1 VITCPRCG
9 EQNPAHARFC
19 LHCGAPLS
27 APAGQERRLVTVV
40 FCDLVGFTRRS
51 DRADPEDVHAT
62 LRAFHAP
69 IKRVVEHYDGTV
81 DKFIGDAVMA
91 VFGAPIAHED
101 DPLRAVLAAR
111 AIQEAIE
118 DQRTDREGE
127 PLAVRIGIDTGEA
140 VVAYGVGPQIGESIA
155 GDVVHTA
162 ALLQSVAPPGGT
174 VVGEATHRATRH
186 VVRYE
191 QLRSVQG
198 PGGRGSIEAWRPIEA
213 QARTGQEPSGRDT
226 PFVGRSDESA
236 TLRQLFRRVRTAARA
251 PGQVDGAL
259 QLVTVVGEPGIGKS
273 RLIGAFADHVE
284 ELSDLVRWRQG
295 RCLPYGEG
303 VSFWALSEA
312 VKAEAGIMDDDDPAE
327 ARAALDAAIDAAV
340 PDEQERGW
348 LRPRLAALLGLGEG
362 DDDAPREERFR
373 AWARYLE
380 ALAQRGPFV
389 LVIEDLHWADDAML
403 EFIEYLAQQDRDSP
417 MFILCATRPELL
429 DRRPD
434 WGASVTG
441 CTTILLPPLSEGETA
456 SLIAAL
462 LERAVLPA
470 ETQAS
475 LIERSGGN
483 PLYAEEFVQMLT
495 DRGLLA
501 ADGSLTETAHGAIP
515 VPESLQAVIGARLD
529 ALPLDLRS
537 LMHDAA
543 VVGKVFWS
551 GAVARISGREEDEVR
566 RLLEHAV
573 RRQLI
578 RPARTSSLRGQAE
591 YVFWHLL
598 VRDAAYGQIPR
609 ASRATKHLACARWL
623 TDVVGERAPDFAEEI
638 AFHYGEVLDPRG
650 VPLPADVDDVAS
662 IRGEA
667 ATAFMLAGERAL
679 RLDARRADEALH
691 RALSLMDAH
700 HPDLGRA
707 SLDAARAAG
716 LLGHVEEAEQ
726 LYLSAVVATRTS
738 GDRRALG
745 EAIGLLS
752 RHHSKWGDP
761 ERGRHEL
768 AEAIEILEAEGHSP
782 ELARTYNRRANE
794 ALLFDEHDSC
804 ITFAENALALAR
816 SLDMP
821 GEIVRALQARGAAR
835 CELGDDAGLDDMRE
849 AIRLGLELGL
859 LEETIVSVGNLAY
872 QLWFREG
879 PAIAYETWRSMEELA
894 SARGYASH
902 VQMARMGQ
910 LETLFDL
917 GDWDQVLEIAQEMGT
932 WDLPQ
937 ERRSVIGVY
946 AQMFEAWIH
955 LRRGQLTGLTAA
967 AETIAEGARRV
978 AYTEYVTPALVLL
991 AEARRAEGDLQ
1002 GAQDALDEFATL
1014 TAEVPNYR
1022 VFMLPVAVRAFLAM
1036 GKLEKAL
1043 ALQPFQADVRTERHA
1058 LSFLTAKAAIAE
1070 ARGELDVAARMFA
1083 EAATR
1088 WERYGFALEA
1098 GLTLLDL
1105 AQCQQALG
1113 RHEEAEATAAH
1124 GRDVLAPMGIPTA
1137 SSPSNELPRSG

>member
-1 VITCPRCG
+1 
-9 EQNPAHARFC
+9 
-19 LHCGAPLS
+19 
-27 APAGQERRLVTVV
+27 
-40 FCDLVGFTRRS
+40 
-51 DRADPEDVHAT
+51 
-62 LRAFHAP
+62 
-69 IKRVVEHYDGTV
+69 
-81 DKFIGDAVMA
+81 
-91 VFGAPIAHED
+91 
-101 DPLRAVLAAR
+101 
-111 AIQEAIE
+111 
-118 DQRTDREGE
+118 
-127 PLAVRIGIDTGEA
+127 
-140 VVAYGVGPQIGESIA
+140 
-155 GDVVHTA
+155 
-162 ALLQSVAPPGGT
+162 
-174 VVGEATHRATRH
+174 
-186 VVRYE
+186 
-191 QLRSVQG
+191 
-198 PGGRGSIEAWRPIEA
+198 
-213 QARTGQEPSGRDT
+213 
-226 PFVGRSDESA
+226 
-236 TLRQLFRRVRTAARA
+236 
-251 PGQVDGAL
+251 
-259 QLVTVVGEPGIGKS
+259 
-273 RLIGAFADHVE
+273 
-284 ELSDLVRWRQG
+284 
-295 RCLPYGEG
+295 
-303 VSFWALSEA
+303 
-312 VKAEAGIMDDDDPAE
+312 
-327 ARAALDAAIDAAV
+327 
-340 PDEQERGW
+340 

-362 DDDAPREERFR
+362 DDDAPRDERFR

-403 EFIEYLAQQDRDSP
+403 EFIEYLVQQDRDSP

-429 DRRPD
+429 DRRPN
-434 WGASVTG
+434 WSASAAG
-441 CTTILLPPLSEGETA
+441 RTTILLPPLSEGETA

-495 DRGLLA
+495 DRGMLA
-501 ADGSLTETAHGAIP
+501 ADGTLAETAQGAIP
-515 VPESLQAVIGARLD
+515 VPESLQAVIAARLD

-551 GAVARISGREEDEVR
+551 GAVARISGREESEVR
-566 RLLEHAV
+566 RLLELAV

-591 YVFWHLL
+591 HVFWHLL
-598 VRDAAYGQIPR
+598 VRDVAYGQIPR

-623 TDVVGERAPDFAEEI
+623 TEVVGERAPDFAEEI

-650 VPLPADVDDVAS
+650 VPLPADAADAES
-662 IRGEA
+662 IRSEA

-691 RALSLMDAH
+691 RALTLMDAH
-700 HPDLGRA
+700 HPGLGRA

-726 LYLSAVVATRTS
+726 LYLSAVVATRTA

-768 AEAIEILEAEGHSP
+768 AEAIEILEAEGPSP

-816 SLDMP
+816 DLDMP

-859 LEETIVSVGNLAY
+859 LEETIISVGNLAY

-917 GDWDQVLEIAQEMGT
+917 GDWEQVLAIAEEMGT

-955 LRRGQLTGLTAA
+955 LRRGQLAGLTAA

-1058 LSFLTAKAAIAE
+1058 LSFLTAQAAIAA
-1070 ARGELDVAARMFA
+1070 ARGEIEVAERMFT
-1083 EAATR
+1083 EAAAR

-1098 GLTLLDL
+1098 GQTLLDL
-1105 AQCQQALG
+1105 ARCQEALG
-1113 RHEEAEATAAH
+1113 RHDEADATAAH
-1124 GRDVLAPMGIPTA
+1124 GRDVLAPMGIPART
-1137 SSPSNELPRSG
+1137 SPSNELPRSG

>member
-1 VITCPRCG
+1 MVATPRSW
-9 EQNPAHARFC
+9 AR
-19 LHCGAPLS
+19 
-27 APAGQERRLVTVV
+27 
-40 FCDLVGFTRRS
+40 
-51 DRADPEDVHAT
+51 
-62 LRAFHAP
+62 
-69 IKRVVEHYDGTV
+69 Y
-81 DKFIGDAVMA
+81 
-91 VFGAPIAHED
+91 
-101 DPLRAVLAAR
+101 
-111 AIQEAIE
+111 
-118 DQRTDREGE
+118 
-127 PLAVRIGIDTGEA
+127 
-140 VVAYGVGPQIGESIA
+140 
-155 GDVVHTA
+155 
-162 ALLQSVAPPGGT
+162 
-174 VVGEATHRATRH
+174 
-186 VVRYE
+186 
-191 QLRSVQG
+191 
-198 PGGRGSIEAWRPIEA
+198 
-213 QARTGQEPSGRDT
+213 
-226 PFVGRSDESA
+226 DESA

-251 PGQVDGAL
+251 PDHVEGAL

-273 RLIGAFADHVE
+273 RLIGNFADHVE

-312 VKAEAGIMDDDDPAE
+312 VKAEAGIMDDDDPVE

-362 DDDAPREERFR
+362 DDDAPRDERFR

-403 EFIEYLAQQDRDSP
+403 EFIEYLARQDRDSP

-434 WGASVTG
+434 WGASVPG

-501 ADGSLTETAHGAIP
+501 ADGTLTETAQGAIP
-515 VPESLQAVIGARLD
+515 VPDSLQAVIGARLD

-566 RLLEHAV
+566 RLLELAV

-591 YVFWHLL
+591 NVFWHLL
-598 VRDAAYGQIPR
+598 VRDVAYGQIPR

-623 TDVVGERAPDFAEEI
+623 TEVVGERAPDFAEEI

-650 VPLPADVDDVAS
+650 VPLPADADDAGR
-662 IRGEA
+662 IRSEA

-691 RALSLMDAH
+691 RALTLMDAH
-700 HPDLGRA
+700 HPGLGRA

-716 LLGHVEEAEQ
+716 PARPRRGSRTALPVGGRGHPHRRRPACLGRGPRAALPPPLEVGRSRARPPR
-726 LYLSAVVATRTS
+726 AGR
-738 GDRRALG
+738 GDR
-745 EAIGLLS
+745 
-752 RHHSKWGDP
+752 DP
-761 ERGRHEL
+761 RGR
-768 AEAIEILEAEGHSP
+768 GP
-782 ELARTYNRRANE
+782 ESRARPHLQPPGQRGAPARRVRLVHRVRRETRWRSHAPWT
-794 ALLFDEHDSC
+794 C
-804 ITFAENALALAR
+804 PAR
-816 SLDMP
+816 SS
-821 GEIVRALQARGAAR
+821 ARSRPAGRLA

-917 GDWDQVLEIAQEMGT
+917 GDWDQVLAIAEEMGT

-955 LRRGQLTGLTAA
+955 LRRGQLAGLTAA

-991 AEARRAEGDLQ
+991 AEARRADGDLQ

-1043 ALQPFQADVRTERHA
+1043 ALQPLQADVRTERHA
-1058 LSFLTAKAAIAE
+1058 LSFLTAQAAIAA

-1083 EAATR
+1083 EAAAR
-1088 WERYGFALEA
+1088 WERLRLRARGGADAARPCAVPA
-1098 GLTLLDL
+1098 GAGTP
-1105 AQCQQALG
+1105 
-1113 RHEEAEATAAH
+1113 R
-1124 GRDVLAPMGIPTA
+1124 
-1137 SSPSNELPRSG
+1137 RSGGDRGARPGGVGADGHARHVGAVERTPQVGLRTPG